1 MGIIG
6 VITYSELEQEVK
18 REHIILNIHETSL
31 NEFPLI
37 TEKVKIN
44 KNIDSKLLGID
55 DSVNRAIRE
64 LYRCYSPLF
73 NESFFDEMVKEIIC
87 NLIFFEEESYFNQR
101 KYNIGNHKI
110 EMAAGIHYNISDP
123 ANQIEAGSHI
133 KLLERDLTPTL
144 FHELGHQMHFYSCY
158 FKITPYQ
165 YNEYDPIMREVM
177 AITAGKIMG
186 DPHYNR
192 NPHWKAER
200 IVSRRKEPE
209 KQFHKEWKFLLQ
221 FRNHEELYHYTTT
234 RVQRIRDRLELTEDR
249 KNQFKDFFKLG

>member
-87 NLIFFEEESYFNQR
+87 NLIFFEE
-101 KYNIGNHKI
+101 G
-110 EMAAGIHYNISDP
+110 
-123 ANQIEAGSHI
+123 
-133 KLLERDLTPTL
+133 
-144 FHELGHQMHFYSCY
+144 
-158 FKITPYQ
+158 
-165 YNEYDPIMREVM
+165 V
-177 AITAGKIMG
+177 
-186 DPHYNR
+186 
-192 NPHWKAER
+192 
-200 IVSRRKEPE
+200 
-209 KQFHKEWKFLLQ
+209 
-221 FRNHEELYHYTTT
+221 
-234 RVQRIRDRLELTEDR
+234 
-249 KNQFKDFFKLG
+249 